1 MLDLSRGGRRAAGG
15 GADARLPPFAEGNAG
30 PVRRPGDASTQRSE
44 RNQDMTLG
52 QNISRLRTEQGLS
65 QGDLAEAL
73 DVSRQSISKWETD
86 ASIPEL
92 EKLLRLSE
100 LFHITLDELVKGTGG
115 SPETPPPTPEPSAA
129 KEDAPWQPEAQLL
142 QTLDRQMNR
151 TVGWVL
157 LGFGALLTLLL
168 AMLGDGLAGLLL
180 ASPLFLCGIICLVAR
195 KRPGLWCAWA
205 CGLLGLIWLRAT
217 AGIRWTDIFRA
228 PSTVFRSDVAQIVSW
243 AIAVF
248 LLLLLI
254 GTVRSFRDQVLP
266 WEKRNIGKYA
276 GLWGL
281 YLVGRWAVN
290 RFLFAAWAMK
300 VFSSG
305 NHTQSAAVVYSIAN
319 ILWEVALLTALALL
333 LVKTAALLRG
343 RKAGSAAAH

>member
-1 MLDLSRGGRRAAGG
+1 
-15 GADARLPPFAEGNAG
+15 
-30 PVRRPGDASTQRSE
+30 
-44 RNQDMTLG
+44 MTLG
-52 QNISRLRTEQGLS
+52 QNICRLRTEQGLS
-65 QGDLAEAL
+65 QLDLADAL
-73 DVSRQSISKWETD
+73 GVSRQSISKWETD

-100 LFHITLDELVKGTGG
+100 LFHITLDELVKGPDG
-115 SPETPPPTPEPSAA
+115 SVETPPPAPEPPTA
-129 KEDAPWQPEAQLL
+129 EAPAQDPEAELL
-142 QTLDRQMNR
+142 RALDRGVNR

-180 ASPLFLCGIICLVAR
+180 ASPLFLCGVICLTA
-195 KRPGLWCAWA
+195 KRRAGLWCAWA
-205 CGLLGLIWLRAT
+205 CGLLGLVWLRAT

-305 NHTQSAAVVYSIAN
+305 NTQSAAVAYSITN
-319 ILWEVALLTALALL
+319 ILWEVALLAALALL

>member
-1 MLDLSRGGRRAAGG
+1 
-15 GADARLPPFAEGNAG
+15 
-30 PVRRPGDASTQRSE
+30 
-44 RNQDMTLG
+44 MTLG
-52 QNISRLRTEQGLS
+52 QNICRLRTEQGLS
-65 QGDLAEAL
+65 QGDLADAL

-100 LFHITLDELVKGTGG
+100 LFHITLDELVKGPDG
-115 SPETPPPTPEPSAA
+115 SVETPPPAPEPPTA
-129 KEDAPWQPEAQLL
+129 EAPAQDPEAELL
-142 QTLDRQMNR
+142 RALDRGVNR

-180 ASPLFLCGIICLVAR
+180 ASPLFLCGVICLTA
-195 KRPGLWCAWA
+195 KRRAGLWCAWA
-205 CGLLGLIWLRAT
+205 CGLLGLVWLRAT
-217 AGIRWTDIFRA
+217 TGIGWTDIFRA

-276 GLWGL
+276 GLWVL

-305 NHTQSAAVVYSIAN
+305 NHTQSAAVAYSIAN
-319 ILWEVALLTALALL
+319 IFWEVALLAALALL

-343 RKAGSAAAH
+343 RKAGIAAAH

>member
-1 MLDLSRGGRRAAGG
+1 
-15 GADARLPPFAEGNAG
+15 
-30 PVRRPGDASTQRSE
+30 
-44 RNQDMTLG
+44 MTLG
-52 QNISRLRTEQGLS
+52 QNICRLRTERGLS
-65 QGDLAEAL
+65 QGDLADTLE
-73 DVSRQSISKWETD
+73 VSRQSISKWETD

-100 LFHITLDELVKGTGG
+100 LFHITLDELVKGPDG
-115 SPETPPPTPEPSAA
+115 SLETPPSAPEDPAVPEETAA
-129 KEDAPWQPEAQLL
+129 EEDPDRELEE
-142 QTLDRQMNR
+142 TLHALNRQVNR
-151 TVGWVL
+151 TAGWVL

-168 AMLGDGLAGLLL
+168 AVLGGGLTGLLF
-180 ASPLFLCGIICLVAR
+180 ASPLFLCGIICLTAR
-195 KRPGLWCAWA
+195 RRTGLWCAWA
-205 CGLLGLIWLRAT
+205 CGLLVLVWLRAT

-281 YLVGRWAVN
+281 YLAGRWAVN

-305 NHTQSAAVVYSIAN
+305 NTQSAAVAYSIAN
-319 ILWEVALLTALALL
+319 ILWEVLLLVALALL

-343 RKAGSAAAH
+343 RKAAKAAAP

>member
-1 MLDLSRGGRRAAGG
+1 
-15 GADARLPPFAEGNAG
+15 
-30 PVRRPGDASTQRSE
+30 
-44 RNQDMTLG
+44 MTLG
-52 QNISRLRTEQGLS
+52 QNICRLRTERGLS
-65 QGDLAEAL
+65 QGDLADAL
-73 DVSRQSISKWETD
+73 EVSRQSISKWETD

-100 LFHITLDELVKGTGG
+100 LFHITLDELVKGPDG
-115 SPETPPPTPEPSAA
+115 SVETPPPAPEPPTA
-129 KEDAPWQPEAQLL
+129 EAPAQDPEAELL
-142 QTLDRQMNR
+142 RALDRGVNR

-180 ASPLFLCGIICLVAR
+180 ASPLFLCGVICLTA
-195 KRPGLWCAWA
+195 KRRAGLWCAWA
-205 CGLLGLIWLRAT
+205 CGLLGLVWLRAT
-217 AGIRWTDIFRA
+217 TGIGWTDIFRA

-305 NHTQSAAVVYSIAN
+305 NTQSAAVAYSITN
-319 ILWEVALLTALALL
+319 ILWEVALLAALALL

>member
-1 MLDLSRGGRRAAGG
+1 
-15 GADARLPPFAEGNAG
+15 
-30 PVRRPGDASTQRSE
+30 
-44 RNQDMTLG
+44 MTLG
-52 QNISRLRTEQGLS
+52 QNICRLRTERGLS
-65 QGDLAEAL
+65 QGDLADAL

-100 LFHITLDELVKGTGG
+100 LFHITLDELVKGPGG
-115 SPETPPPTPEPSAA
+115 SVETPPPAPADPAAPEGSAA
-129 KEDAPWQPEAQLL
+129 EEEDPNRGWEESLH
-142 QTLDRQMNR
+142 TLDRQMNR

-180 ASPLFLCGIICLVAR
+180 ASPLFLCGVICLTA
-195 KRPGLWCAWA
+195 KRRAGLWCAWA
-205 CGLLGLIWLRAT
+205 CGLLGLVWLRAT
-217 AGIRWTDIFRA
+217 TGIRWTDIFCA
-228 PSTVFRSDVAQIVSW
+228 PSAVFRSDVAQIVSW
-243 AIAVF
+243 GIAVF
-248 LLLLLI
+248 LLLLLL

-276 GLWGL
+276 GLWVL
-281 YLVGRWAVN
+281 YLAGRWAVN

-300 VFSSG
+300 VFPSG
-305 NHTQSAAVVYSIAN
+305 NYSQSTVVAYSVAGT
-319 ILWEVALLTALALL
+319 LWEVLLLVTLALL

-343 RKAGSAAAH
+343 RKAANAAAH

>member
-1 MLDLSRGGRRAAGG
+1 M
-15 GADARLPPFAEGNAG
+15 
-30 PVRRPGDASTQRSE
+30 
-44 RNQDMTLG
+44 
-52 QNISRLRTEQGLS
+52 
-65 QGDLAEAL
+65 
-73 DVSRQSISKWETD
+73 
-86 ASIPEL
+86 
-92 EKLLRLSE
+92 
-100 LFHITLDELVKGTGG
+100 
-115 SPETPPPTPEPSAA
+115 
-129 KEDAPWQPEAQLL
+129 
-142 QTLDRQMNR
+142 
-151 TVGWVL
+151 
-157 LGFGALLTLLL
+157 
-168 AMLGDGLAGLLL
+168 
-180 ASPLFLCGIICLVAR
+180 
-195 KRPGLWCAWA
+195 
-205 CGLLGLIWLRAT
+205 
-217 AGIRWTDIFRA
+217 
-228 PSTVFRSDVAQIVSW
+228 AQIVSW

-276 GLWGL
+276 GLWVL

-319 ILWEVALLTALALL
+319 ILWEVALLAALALL

>member
-1 MLDLSRGGRRAAGG
+1 
-15 GADARLPPFAEGNAG
+15 
-30 PVRRPGDASTQRSE
+30 
-44 RNQDMTLG
+44 MTLG
-52 QNISRLRTEQGLS
+52 QNICRLRTEQGLS
-65 QGDLAEAL
+65 QGDLADAL

-100 LFHITLDELVKGTGG
+100 LFHITLDELVKGPDG
-115 SPETPPPTPEPSAA
+115 SAETPPPAPEPPTA
-129 KEDAPWQPEAQLL
+129 EAPAQDPEAELL
-142 QTLDRQMNR
+142 RALDRGVNR

-180 ASPLFLCGIICLVAR
+180 ASPLFLCGVICLTA
-195 KRPGLWCAWA
+195 KRRAGLWCAWA
-205 CGLLGLIWLRAT
+205 CGLLGLVWLRAT

-276 GLWGL
+276 GLWVL

-319 ILWEVALLTALALL
+319 ILWEVALLAALALL

>member
-1 MLDLSRGGRRAAGG
+1 
-15 GADARLPPFAEGNAG
+15 
-30 PVRRPGDASTQRSE
+30 
-44 RNQDMTLG
+44 MTLG
-52 QNISRLRTEQGLS
+52 QNICRLRTKRGLS
-65 QGDLAEAL
+65 QGDLADAL

-100 LFHITLDELVKGTGG
+100 LFHITLDELVKGPDG
-115 SPETPPPTPEPSAA
+115 SVETPPPAPEPPTA
-129 KEDAPWQPEAQLL
+129 EAPAQDPEAALL
-142 QTLDRQMNR
+142 RALDRGVNR

-180 ASPLFLCGIICLVAR
+180 ASPLFLCGVICLTA
-195 KRPGLWCAWA
+195 KRRAGLWCAWA
-205 CGLLGLIWLRAT
+205 CGLLGLVWLRAT
-217 AGIRWTDIFRA
+217 TGIGWTDIFRA

-305 NHTQSAAVVYSIAN
+305 NTQSAAVAYSITN
-319 ILWEVALLTALALL
+319 ILWEVALLAALALL

-343 RKAGSAAAH
+343 RKAASAAAH

>member
-1 MLDLSRGGRRAAGG
+1 
-15 GADARLPPFAEGNAG
+15 
-30 PVRRPGDASTQRSE
+30 
-44 RNQDMTLG
+44 MTLG
-52 QNISRLRTEQGLS
+52 QNICRLRTEQGLS
-65 QGDLAEAL
+65 QGDLADAL

-100 LFHITLDELVKGTGG
+100 LFHITLDELVKGPDG
-115 SPETPPPTPEPSAA
+115 SAETPPPAPEPPTA
-129 KEDAPWQPEAQLL
+129 EAPAQDPEAELL
-142 QTLDRQMNR
+142 RALDRGVNR

-180 ASPLFLCGIICLVAR
+180 ASPLFLCGVICLTA
-195 KRPGLWCAWA
+195 KRRAGLWCAWA
-205 CGLLGLIWLRAT
+205 CGLLGLVWLRAT
-217 AGIRWTDIFRA
+217 TGIGWTDIFRA

-276 GLWGL
+276 GLWVL

-319 ILWEVALLTALALL
+319 ILWEVALLAALALL

-343 RKAGSAAAH
+343 RKAGIAAAH

>member
-1 MLDLSRGGRRAAGG
+1 
-15 GADARLPPFAEGNAG
+15 
-30 PVRRPGDASTQRSE
+30 
-44 RNQDMTLG
+44 MTLG
-52 QNISRLRTEQGLS
+52 QNICRLRTEQGLS
-65 QGDLAEAL
+65 QGDLADAL
-73 DVSRQSISKWETD
+73 EVSRQSISKWETD

-100 LFHITLDELVKGTGG
+100 LFHITLDELVKGPDG
-115 SPETPPPTPEPSAA
+115 SVETPPPAPEPPTA
-129 KEDAPWQPEAQLL
+129 EAPAQDPEAELL
-142 QTLDRQMNR
+142 RALDRGVNR

-180 ASPLFLCGIICLVAR
+180 ASPLFLCGVICLTA
-195 KRPGLWCAWA
+195 KRRAGLWCAWA
-205 CGLLGLIWLRAT
+205 CGLLGLVWLRAT

-276 GLWGL
+276 GLWVL

-319 ILWEVALLTALALL
+319 ILWEVALLAALALL

-343 RKAGSAAAH
+343 RKAGIAAAH

>member
-1 MLDLSRGGRRAAGG
+1 
-15 GADARLPPFAEGNAG
+15 
-30 PVRRPGDASTQRSE
+30 
-44 RNQDMTLG
+44 MTLG
-52 QNISRLRTEQGLS
+52 QNICRLRTERGLS
-65 QGDLAEAL
+65 QGDLADAL
-73 DVSRQSISKWETD
+73 EVSRQSISKWETD
-86 ASIPEL
+86 ASVPEL

-100 LFHITLDELVKGTGG
+100 LFHITLDELVKGPDG
-115 SPETPPPTPEPSAA
+115 SLETPPPAPEDPAAPEGSAA
-129 KEDAPWQPEAQLL
+129 EEEDPNRGWEESLH
-142 QTLDRQMNR
+142 TLDRQMNR

-168 AMLGDGLAGLLL
+168 AVLGDGLAGLLL
-180 ASPLFLCGIICLVAR
+180 ASPLFLCGVICLTAR
-195 KRPGLWCAWA
+195 HRTGLWCAWA
-205 CGLLGLIWLRAT
+205 CGLLDLVWLRAT

-276 GLWGL
+276 GLWVL

-319 ILWEVALLTALALL
+319 ILWEIALLAALALL

-343 RKAGSAAAH
+343 RKAASAAAH

>member
-1 MLDLSRGGRRAAGG
+1 
-15 GADARLPPFAEGNAG
+15 
-30 PVRRPGDASTQRSE
+30 
-44 RNQDMTLG
+44 MTLG
-52 QNISRLRTEQGLS
+52 QNICRLRTERGLS
-65 QGDLAEAL
+65 QGDLADAL
-73 DVSRQSISKWETD
+73 EVSRQSISKWETD
-86 ASIPEL
+86 ASVPEL

-100 LFHITLDELVKGTGG
+100 LFHITLDELVKGPDS
-115 SPETPPPTPEPSAA
+115 SPETPPPTPEDPAAPEGSAA
-129 KEDAPWQPEAQLL
+129 EEDSDREWEETLHA
-142 QTLDRQMNR
+142 LDRQMNR
-151 TVGWVL
+151 TAGWVL

-168 AMLGDGLAGLLL
+168 AVLGDGFAGLLF
-180 ASPLFLCGIICLVAR
+180 ASPLFLCGIICLTA
-195 KRPGLWCAWA
+195 KRRTGLWCAWA
-205 CGLLGLIWLRAT
+205 CALLVLVWLRAT
-217 AGIRWTDIFRA
+217 ASIRWTDIFRA

-276 GLWGL
+276 GLWVL
-281 YLVGRWAVN
+281 YLAGRWAVN

-305 NHTQSAAVVYSIAN
+305 NHTQSAAVAYSVAN
-319 ILWEVALLTALALL
+319 ILWEVALLVVLALL

-343 RKAGSAAAH
+343 RKAAKAAAH

>member
-1 MLDLSRGGRRAAGG
+1 
-15 GADARLPPFAEGNAG
+15 
-30 PVRRPGDASTQRSE
+30 
-44 RNQDMTLG
+44 MTLG
-52 QNISRLRTEQGLS
+52 QNICRLRTEQGLS
-65 QGDLAEAL
+65 QGDLADAL

-100 LFHITLDELVKGTGG
+100 LFHITLDELVKGPDG
-115 SPETPPPTPEPSAA
+115 SVETPPPAPEPPTA
-129 KEDAPWQPEAQLL
+129 EAPAQDPEAEFLRA
-142 QTLDRQMNR
+142 LDRGVNR

-180 ASPLFLCGIICLVAR
+180 ASPLFLCGVICLTA
-195 KRPGLWCAWA
+195 KRRAGLWCAWA
-205 CGLLGLIWLRAT
+205 CGLLGLVWLRAT
-217 AGIRWTDIFRA
+217 TGIGWTDIFRA

-276 GLWGL
+276 GLWVL

-305 NHTQSAAVVYSIAN
+305 NHTQSAAVAYSIAN
-319 ILWEVALLTALALL
+319 IFWEVALLAALALL

-343 RKAGSAAAH
+343 RKAGIAAAH

>member
-1 MLDLSRGGRRAAGG
+1 
-15 GADARLPPFAEGNAG
+15 
-30 PVRRPGDASTQRSE
+30 
-44 RNQDMTLG
+44 MTLG
-52 QNISRLRTEQGLS
+52 QNICRLRTEQGLS
-65 QGDLAEAL
+65 QGDLADAL

-100 LFHITLDELVKGTGG
+100 LFHITLDELVKGPDG
-115 SPETPPPTPEPSAA
+115 SVETPPPAPEPPTA
-129 KEDAPWQPEAQLL
+129 EAPAQDPEAELL
-142 QTLDRQMNR
+142 RALDRGVNR

-180 ASPLFLCGIICLVAR
+180 ASPLFLCGVICLTA
-195 KRPGLWCAWA
+195 KRRAGLWCAWA
-205 CGLLGLIWLRAT
+205 CGLLGLVWLRAT
-217 AGIRWTDIFRA
+217 TGIGWTDIFRA

-305 NHTQSAAVVYSIAN
+305 NHTQSAAVVYSITN
-319 ILWEVALLTALALL
+319 ILWEVALLAALALL

-343 RKAGSAAAH
+343 RKAASAAAH

>member
-1 MLDLSRGGRRAAGG
+1 MK
-15 GADARLPPFAEGNAG
+15 G
-30 PVRRPGDASTQRSE
+30 PD
-44 RNQDMTLG
+44 
-52 QNISRLRTEQGLS
+52 
-65 QGDLAEAL
+65 
-73 DVSRQSISKWETD
+73 
-86 ASIPEL
+86 
-92 EKLLRLSE
+92 
-100 LFHITLDELVKGTGG
+100 G
-115 SPETPPPTPEPSAA
+115 SVETPPPAPEPPTA
-129 KEDAPWQPEAQLL
+129 EAPAQDPEAELL
-142 QTLDRQMNR
+142 RALDRGVNR

-180 ASPLFLCGIICLVAR
+180 ASPLFLCGVICLTA
-195 KRPGLWCAWA
+195 KRRAGLWCAWA
-205 CGLLGLIWLRAT
+205 CGLLGLVWLRAT
-217 AGIRWTDIFRA
+217 TGIGWTDIFRA

-276 GLWGL
+276 GLWVL

-305 NHTQSAAVVYSIAN
+305 NTQSAAVAYSITN
-319 ILWEVALLTALALL
+319 ILWEVALLAALALL

>member
-1 MLDLSRGGRRAAGG
+1 
-15 GADARLPPFAEGNAG
+15 
-30 PVRRPGDASTQRSE
+30 
-44 RNQDMTLG
+44 MTLG
-52 QNISRLRTEQGLS
+52 QNICRLRTEQGLS
-65 QGDLAEAL
+65 QGDLADAL

-100 LFHITLDELVKGTGG
+100 LFHITLDELVKGPDG
-115 SPETPPPTPEPSAA
+115 SVETPPPAPEPPTA
-129 KEDAPWQPEAQLL
+129 EAPAQDPEAELL
-142 QTLDRQMNR
+142 RALDRGVNR

-168 AMLGDGLAGLLL
+168 AVLGDGLAGLLL
-180 ASPLFLCGIICLVAR
+180 ASPLFLCGVICLTA
-195 KRPGLWCAWA
+195 KRRAGLWCAWA
-205 CGLLGLIWLRAT
+205 CGLLGLVWLRAT
-217 AGIRWTDIFRA
+217 TGIGWTDIFRA

-319 ILWEVALLTALALL
+319 ILWEIALLAALALL

-343 RKAGSAAAH
+343 RKAANAAAH

>member
-1 MLDLSRGGRRAAGG
+1 
-15 GADARLPPFAEGNAG
+15 
-30 PVRRPGDASTQRSE
+30 
-44 RNQDMTLG
+44 MTLG
-52 QNISRLRTEQGLS
+52 QNICRLRTEQGLS
-65 QGDLAEAL
+65 QGDLADAL

-100 LFHITLDELVKGTGG
+100 LFHITLDELVKGPDG
-115 SPETPPPTPEPSAA
+115 SAETPPPAPEPPTA
-129 KEDAPWQPEAQLL
+129 EAPAQDPEAELL
-142 QTLDRQMNR
+142 RALDRGVNR

-168 AMLGDGLAGLLL
+168 AVLGDGLAGLLL
-180 ASPLFLCGIICLVAR
+180 ASPLFLCGVICLTA
-195 KRPGLWCAWA
+195 KRRAGLWCAWA
-205 CGLLGLIWLRAT
+205 CGLLGLVWLRAT
-217 AGIRWTDIFRA
+217 TGIGWTDIFRA

-319 ILWEVALLTALALL
+319 ILWEVALLAALALL

-343 RKAGSAAAH
+343 RKAANAAAH

>member
-1 MLDLSRGGRRAAGG
+1 
-15 GADARLPPFAEGNAG
+15 
-30 PVRRPGDASTQRSE
+30 
-44 RNQDMTLG
+44 MTLG
-52 QNISRLRTEQGLS
+52 QNICRLRTEQGLS
-65 QGDLAEAL
+65 QGDLADAL

-86 ASIPEL
+86 ASVPEL

-100 LFHITLDELVKGTGG
+100 LFHITLDELVKGPDG
-115 SPETPPPTPEPSAA
+115 SVETPPPAPEPPTA
-129 KEDAPWQPEAQLL
+129 EAPAQDPEAEFLRA
-142 QTLDRQMNR
+142 LDRGVNR

-180 ASPLFLCGIICLVAR
+180 ASPLFLCGVICLTA
-195 KRPGLWCAWA
+195 KRRAGLWCAWA
-205 CGLLGLIWLRAT
+205 CGLLGLVWLRAT
-217 AGIRWTDIFRA
+217 TGIGWTDIFRA

-276 GLWGL
+276 GLWVL

-305 NHTQSAAVVYSIAN
+305 NHTQSAAVAYSIAN
-319 ILWEVALLTALALL
+319 IFWEVALLAALALL

-343 RKAGSAAAH
+343 RKAGIAAAH

>member
-1 MLDLSRGGRRAAGG
+1 
-15 GADARLPPFAEGNAG
+15 
-30 PVRRPGDASTQRSE
+30 
-44 RNQDMTLG
+44 MTLG
-52 QNISRLRTEQGLS
+52 QNICRLRTERGLS
-65 QGDLAEAL
+65 QGDLADAL
-73 DVSRQSISKWETD
+73 EVSRQSISKWETD
-86 ASIPEL
+86 ASVPEL

-100 LFHITLDELVKGTGG
+100 LFHITLDELVKGPDG
-115 SPETPPPTPEPSAA
+115 SVETPPPAPEPPTA
-129 KEDAPWQPEAQLL
+129 EAPAQDPEAELL
-142 QTLDRQMNR
+142 RALDRGVNR

-180 ASPLFLCGIICLVAR
+180 ASPLFLCGVICLTA
-195 KRPGLWCAWA
+195 KRRAGLWCAWA
-205 CGLLGLIWLRAT
+205 CGLLGLVWLRAT
-217 AGIRWTDIFRA
+217 TGIRWTDIFRA

-266 WEKRNIGKYA
+266 WEKQNIGKYA

-305 NHTQSAAVVYSIAN
+305 NHTQSAAVVYSITN
-319 ILWEVALLTALALL
+319 ILWEVALLAALALL

-343 RKAGSAAAH
+343 RKAASAAAH

>member
-1 MLDLSRGGRRAAGG
+1 
-15 GADARLPPFAEGNAG
+15 
-30 PVRRPGDASTQRSE
+30 
-44 RNQDMTLG
+44 MTLG
-52 QNISRLRTEQGLS
+52 QNICRLRTEQGLS
-65 QGDLAEAL
+65 QGDLADAL

-100 LFHITLDELVKGTGG
+100 LFHITLDELVKGPDG
-115 SPETPPPTPEPSAA
+115 SLETPPPAPEPPTA
-129 KEDAPWQPEAQLL
+129 EAPAQDPEAELL
-142 QTLDRQMNR
+142 RALDRGVNR

-180 ASPLFLCGIICLVAR
+180 ASPLFLCGVICLTA
-195 KRPGLWCAWA
+195 KRRAGLWCAWA
-205 CGLLGLIWLRAT
+205 CGLLGLVWLRAT
-217 AGIRWTDIFRA
+217 TGIGWTDIFRA

-319 ILWEVALLTALALL
+319 ILWEIALLAALALL

-343 RKAGSAAAH
+343 RKAANAAAH

>member
-1 MLDLSRGGRRAAGG
+1 
-15 GADARLPPFAEGNAG
+15 
-30 PVRRPGDASTQRSE
+30 
-44 RNQDMTLG
+44 MTLG
-52 QNISRLRTEQGLS
+52 QNICRLRTERGLS
-65 QGDLAEAL
+65 QGDLADAL

-100 LFHITLDELVKGTGG
+100 LFHITLDELVKGPGG
-115 SPETPPPTPEPSAA
+115 SVETPPPAPEPSAA

-180 ASPLFLCGIICLVAR
+180 ASPLFLCGVICLTA
-195 KRPGLWCAWA
+195 KRRAGLWCAWA
-205 CGLLGLIWLRAT
+205 CGLLGLVWLRAT
-217 AGIRWTDIFRA
+217 TGIRWTDIFRA

-266 WEKRNIGKYA
+266 WEKRSIGKYA

-319 ILWEVALLTALALL
+319 ILWEVALLAALALL

>member
-1 MLDLSRGGRRAAGG
+1 MK
-15 GADARLPPFAEGNAG
+15 G
-30 PVRRPGDASTQRSE
+30 PD
-44 RNQDMTLG
+44 
-52 QNISRLRTEQGLS
+52 
-65 QGDLAEAL
+65 
-73 DVSRQSISKWETD
+73 
-86 ASIPEL
+86 
-92 EKLLRLSE
+92 
-100 LFHITLDELVKGTGG
+100 G
-115 SPETPPPTPEPSAA
+115 SLETPPPAPEPPTA
-129 KEDAPWQPEAQLL
+129 EAPAQDPEAELL
-142 QTLDRQMNR
+142 RALDRGVNR

-180 ASPLFLCGIICLVAR
+180 ASPLFLCGVICLTA
-195 KRPGLWCAWA
+195 KRRAGLWCAWA
-205 CGLLGLIWLRAT
+205 CGLLGLVWLRAT

-276 GLWGL
+276 GLWVL

-305 NHTQSAAVVYSIAN
+305 NTQSAAVAYSITN
-319 ILWEVALLTALALL
+319 ILWEVALLAALALL

-343 RKAGSAAAH
+343 RKAGKIAS

>member
-1 MLDLSRGGRRAAGG
+1 
-15 GADARLPPFAEGNAG
+15 
-30 PVRRPGDASTQRSE
+30 
-44 RNQDMTLG
+44 MTLG
-52 QNISRLRTEQGLS
+52 QNICRLRTEQGLS
-65 QGDLAEAL
+65 QGDLADAL

-100 LFHITLDELVKGTGG
+100 LFHITLDELVKGPDG
-115 SPETPPPTPEPSAA
+115 SAETPPPAPEPPTA
-129 KEDAPWQPEAQLL
+129 EAPAQDPEAELL
-142 QTLDRQMNR
+142 RALDRGVNR

-180 ASPLFLCGIICLVAR
+180 ASPLFLCGVICLTA
-195 KRPGLWCAWA
+195 KRRAGLWCAWA
-205 CGLLGLIWLRAT
+205 CGLLGLVWLRAT
-217 AGIRWTDIFRA
+217 TGIRWTDIFRA

-248 LLLLLI
+248 LLLLLL

-276 GLWGL
+276 GLWVL

-319 ILWEVALLTALALL
+319 ILWEVALLAALALL

-343 RKAGSAAAH
+343 RKAGIAAAH

>member
-1 MLDLSRGGRRAAGG
+1 
-15 GADARLPPFAEGNAG
+15 
-30 PVRRPGDASTQRSE
+30 
-44 RNQDMTLG
+44 MTLG
-52 QNISRLRTEQGLS
+52 QNICRLRTEQGLS
-65 QGDLAEAL
+65 QGDLADAL

-86 ASIPEL
+86 ASVPEL

-100 LFHITLDELVKGTGG
+100 LFHITLDELVKGPDG
-115 SPETPPPTPEPSAA
+115 SLETPPPAPEPPTA
-129 KEDAPWQPEAQLL
+129 EAPAQDPEAELL
-142 QTLDRQMNR
+142 RALDRGVNR

-180 ASPLFLCGIICLVAR
+180 ASPLFLCGVICLTA
-195 KRPGLWCAWA
+195 KRRAGLWCAWA
-205 CGLLGLIWLRAT
+205 CGLLGLVWLRAT
-217 AGIRWTDIFRA
+217 TGIGWTDIFRA

-319 ILWEVALLTALALL
+319 ILWEIALLAALALL

-343 RKAGSAAAH
+343 RKAANAAAH

>member
-1 MLDLSRGGRRAAGG
+1 
-15 GADARLPPFAEGNAG
+15 
-30 PVRRPGDASTQRSE
+30 
-44 RNQDMTLG
+44 MTLG
-52 QNISRLRTEQGLS
+52 QNICRLRTEQGLS
-65 QGDLAEAL
+65 QGDLADAL

-100 LFHITLDELVKGTGG
+100 LFHITLDELVKGPDG
-115 SPETPPPTPEPSAA
+115 SVETPPPAPEPPTA
-129 KEDAPWQPEAQLL
+129 EAPAQDPEAEFLRA
-142 QTLDRQMNR
+142 LDRGVNR

-180 ASPLFLCGIICLVAR
+180 ASPLFLCGVICLTA
-195 KRPGLWCAWA
+195 KRRAGLWCAWA
-205 CGLLGLIWLRAT
+205 CGLLGLVWLRAT

-243 AIAVF
+243 GIAVF
-248 LLLLLI
+248 LLLLLL

-276 GLWGL
+276 GLWVL

-305 NHTQSAAVVYSIAN
+305 NHTQSAAVAYSIAN
-319 ILWEVALLTALALL
+319 IFWEVALLAALALL

>member
-1 MLDLSRGGRRAAGG
+1 
-15 GADARLPPFAEGNAG
+15 
-30 PVRRPGDASTQRSE
+30 
-44 RNQDMTLG
+44 MTLG
-52 QNISRLRTEQGLS
+52 QNICRLRTERGLS
-65 QGDLAEAL
+65 QGDLADAL

-100 LFHITLDELVKGTGG
+100 LFHITLDELVKGPGG
-115 SPETPPPTPEPSAA
+115 SVETPPPAPEPSAA
-129 KEDAPWQPEAQLL
+129 KEDAPWQPEAELL
-142 QTLDRQMNR
+142 RALDRGVNR

-180 ASPLFLCGIICLVAR
+180 ASPLFLCGVICLTA
-195 KRPGLWCAWA
+195 KRRAGLWCAWA
-205 CGLLGLIWLRAT
+205 CGLLGLVWLRAT
-217 AGIRWTDIFRA
+217 TGIRWTDIFCA
-228 PSTVFRSDVAQIVSW
+228 PSAVFRSDVAQIVSW
-243 AIAVF
+243 GIAVF
-248 LLLLLI
+248 LLLLLL

-305 NHTQSAAVVYSIAN
+305 NHTQSAAVAYSIAN
-319 ILWEVALLTALALL
+319 IFWEVALLAALALL

-343 RKAGSAAAH
+343 RKAGIAAAH

>member
-1 MLDLSRGGRRAAGG
+1 
-15 GADARLPPFAEGNAG
+15 
-30 PVRRPGDASTQRSE
+30 
-44 RNQDMTLG
+44 MTLG
-52 QNISRLRTEQGLS
+52 QNICRLRTEQGLS
-65 QGDLAEAL
+65 QGDLADAL

-100 LFHITLDELVKGTGG
+100 LFHITLDELVKGPDG
-115 SPETPPPTPEPSAA
+115 SVETPPPAPEPPTA
-129 KEDAPWQPEAQLL
+129 EAPAQDPEAELL
-142 QTLDRQMNR
+142 RALDRGVNR

-180 ASPLFLCGIICLVAR
+180 ASPLFLCGIICLTA
-195 KRPGLWCAWA
+195 KRRTGLWCAWA
-205 CGLLGLIWLRAT
+205 CGLLGLVWLRAT

-276 GLWGL
+276 GLWVL

-305 NHTQSAAVVYSIAN
+305 NHTQSTAVAYSITN
-319 ILWEVALLTALALL
+319 ILWEVALLAALALL

-343 RKAGSAAAH
+343 RKAANAAAH